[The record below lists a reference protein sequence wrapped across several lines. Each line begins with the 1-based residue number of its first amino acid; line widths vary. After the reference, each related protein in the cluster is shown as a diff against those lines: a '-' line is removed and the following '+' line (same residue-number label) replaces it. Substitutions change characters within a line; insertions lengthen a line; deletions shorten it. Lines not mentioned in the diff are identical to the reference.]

1 MEGLLAGAHYDGIA
15 GVMRLIEAGKE
26 PDTFA
31 LKVVTYH
38 AVIESEIE
46 GVISSLVRR
55 PEGLFTTSPRMTF
68 GHKIHLLKAL
78 WAGNPEQADKLCA
91 VLHRFQDVRNAVAH
105 PDPKQIKG
113 CVAGLTVAY
122 REIDPTIGDEV
133 EILEAAQGICLFLQD
148 GSNVT
153 ELKAL
158 FDGLDQLVT
167 TDLPNA
173 IGGHHN

>member
-1 MEGLLAGAHYDGIA
+1 MAGAHYDGIA

-31 LKVVTYH
+31 VEVVTYH

-46 GVISSLVRR
+46 AVISELVPR
-55 PEGLFTTSPRMTF
+55 PEGLFTTSPRMSF

-78 WAGNPEQADKLCA
+78 WAGAPDQADKLCA
-91 VLHRFQDVRNAVAH
+91 VLRRFQEVRNAVAH

-113 CVAGLTVAY
+113 CVAGLTHAY
-122 REIDPTIGDEV
+122 REIDPTIGDEAD
-133 EILEAAQGICLFLQD
+133 ILEVAQGICLFLQD

-158 FDGLDQLVT
+158 FDGLGQLVNSGIPKVISGK
-167 TDLPNA
+167 DK
-173 IGGHHN
+173 